1 MNVGFVSLGCSKN
14 LVDTEMMIGVFE
26 KENFKIV
33 SDPKDADIIVVNTC
47 GFIGKAKEEAIN
59 TLLEMAEYKKNKC
72 KYLVATGCLVE
83 RYKEELKKEMP
94 EVDLF
99 IKFSEYSTFWQ
110 QIVEGLHLD
119 LSKNAKNDDTGKE
132 NNASKNKN
140 SNNKYNVS
148 NNDDTNKEYNVSKN
162 NNLNLNKD
170 YNKLDFNNREISTG
184 NNYAYLRIADGCDNF
199 CTFCAIPYI
208 RGRFKSRTEEDII
221 KEAEILANKGIREI
235 IVIAQDTTKY
245 GVDIYGKPMLADLLH
260 KLSKIDGI
268 EWIRFLYS
276 YPETITDEL
285 IDEVKTNDK
294 ICNYFD
300 IPIQHISDNILK
312 KMNRK
317 TTKNS
322 IINLIEKLRKE
333 IPNVII
339 RSTLMVGF
347 PGETDEDFKEL
358 CDFVKWAKFDKLG
371 CFSYSKEE
379 GTAAA
384 KMQEQVKANI
394 KKSRYNEIMSI
405 QQKVSNENLK
415 NKIGKVYRAL
425 IEDAFVAEDK
435 VEDNVKDNNNNNNK
449 NNENDDK
456 NNEKNSRNN
465 ANGQVVFVGRTYMD
479 VPEIDGNVYVTTDG
493 KDLNKVEINN
503 FVNCKITGVKG
514 YDLIAKVEES

>member
-119 LSKNAKNDDTGKE
+119 LSKNATENKSKKIYDIQKNNEKNDDAKIDNTKSD
-132 NNASKNKN
+132 NATVDNK
-140 SNNKYNVS
+140 
-148 NNDDTNKEYNVSKN
+148 
-162 NNLNLNKD
+162 KD

-285 IDEVKTNDK
+285 IEEVKTNDK

-384 KMQEQVKANI
+384 KMQEQVKTNI

-415 NKIGKVYRAL
+415 NKIGKVYKAL
-425 IEDAFVAEDK
+425 IEDAFVAE
-435 VEDNVKDNNNNNNK
+435 NK
-449 NNENDDK
+449 
-456 NNEKNSRNN
+456 
-465 ANGQVVFVGRTYMD
+465 VVFVGRTYMD
-479 VPEIDGNVYVTTDG
+479 VPEIDGNVYVTADE

-514 YDLIAKVEES
+514 YDLIAKVEEG